1 MQSEL
6 ETAWK
11 EARSMYDGADRGRY
25 IGEEQVRGTTYYF
38 YYNGKEY
45 LYETDYDRKQEEK
58 RGENAMKKEERLRRE
73 GMAYALRVAKEK
85 GIEALESDMKA
96 RGILELPLAMKN

>member
-11 EARSMYDGADRGRY
+11 EARSMYDGADRGKY
-25 IGEEQVRGTTYYF
+25 IGEEQVRDTTYYF

-58 RGENAMKKEERLRRE
+58 RRKRDEERRKTKTRRYGLR
-73 GMAYALRVAKEK
+73 A
-85 GIEALESDMKA
+85 
-96 RGILELPLAMKN
+96 

>member
-11 EARSMYDGADRGRY
+11 EARSMYDGADRGKY
-25 IGEEQVRGTTYYF
+25 IGEERVRGTTYYF

-58 RGENAMKKEERLRRE
+58 RRKRDEERRKTKTRRYGLR
-73 GMAYALRVAKEK
+73 A
-85 GIEALESDMKA
+85 
-96 RGILELPLAMKN
+96 

>member
-45 LYETDYDRKQEEK
+45 LY
-58 RGENAMKKEERLRRE
+58 
-73 GMAYALRVAKEK
+73 
-85 GIEALESDMKA
+85 
-96 RGILELPLAMKN
+96 

>member
-45 LYETDYDRKQEEK
+45 LYETDYD
-58 RGENAMKKEERLRRE
+58 
-73 GMAYALRVAKEK
+73 
-85 GIEALESDMKA
+85 
-96 RGILELPLAMKN
+96 

>member
-6 ETAWK
+6 EIAKK

-25 IGEEQVRGTTYYF
+25 IGEEQLRGTIYYF
-38 YYNGKEY
+38 YYNGHEY

-58 RGENAMKKEERLRRE
+58 RRKRDEERRKTKTRRYGLR
-73 GMAYALRVAKEK
+73 A
-85 GIEALESDMKA
+85 
-96 RGILELPLAMKN
+96 

>member
-38 YYNGKEY
+38 YYNNSCIG
-45 LYETDYDRKQEEK
+45 TFCGCRD
-58 RGENAMKKEERLRRE
+58 
-73 GMAYALRVAKEK
+73 
-85 GIEALESDMKA
+85 
-96 RGILELPLAMKN
+96 